1 MGKASDG
8 EWVKQRLTEAKRDRK
23 KGKKGLRAVYIQMRG
38 RSLVVI

>member
-23 KGKKGLRAVYIQMRG
+23 KGKKGLRTVYIQMREAG
-38 RSLVVI
+38 H